1 MEIWERWLLVSL
13 IVIGAIV
20 LAKIVDWR
28 MSKRELPAAA
38 ATRYGILRR
47 SLMTAIIVVGV
58 LSALL
63 VVPQVRA
70 IAAGLL
76 ASSAIVGLV
85 VGLAAQRPLAN
96 FVAGIVIAFT
106 QPLRLGDTVTV
117 DDVEGVVEEIGLTY
131 TFIKTAENK
140 RLVIPN
146 EKLASD
152 TILNSTIVSREKLA
166 QVSIQVPLDKDLD
179 AVVDLLKTETAGD
192 PRADVLVTGLNGAAT
207 VTVRSWAPD
216 ASELEGVQSELRR
229 RVARCLREQSLL

>member
-1 MEIWERWLLVSL
+1 MEIWQRWLLVGG
-13 IVIGAIV
+13 IVLGAVI

-28 MSKRELPAAA
+28 MSRRELPPAAV
-38 ATRYGILRR
+38 TRYRVLRR
-47 SLMTAIIVVGV
+47 SVMVAIIVVGI

-63 VVPQVRA
+63 VVPEIRA

-96 FVAGIVIAFT
+96 FVAGVVIAFT
-106 QPLRLGDTVTV
+106 QPLRLGDLVTI
-117 DDVEGVVEEIGLTY
+117 DGVEGVVEEIGLTY
-131 TFIKTAENK
+131 TFIKTHDNA

-152 TILNSTIVSREKLA
+152 TIRNSTLVSREKLA

-179 AVVDLLKTETAGD
+179 AVVDLLQAATAGD
-192 PRADVLVTGLNGAAT
+192 PRSDVLVTALNGAAT
-207 VTVRSWAPD
+207 VTVRAWAPD
-216 ASELEGVQSELRR
+216 AAQVERVESDLRR
-229 RVARCLREQSLL
+229 QVVSGLRKEKLL

>member
-1 MEIWERWLLVSL
+1 MEIWERWLLVSV
-13 IVIGAIV
+13 IVVGAIV
-20 LAKIVDWR
+20 LAKVVDWR
-28 MSKRELPAAA
+28 MAKRELPAAA
-38 ATRYGILRR
+38 ATRYMILRR
-47 SLMTAIIVVGV
+47 SLTTAIIVVGI

-96 FVAGIVIAFT
+96 FVAGVVIAFT
-106 QPLRLGDTVTV
+106 QPLRLGDTISI
-117 DDVEGVVEEIGLTY
+117 DGVEGIVEEIGTTY
-131 TFIKTAENK
+131 TFIKTPENK

-192 PRADVLVTGLNGAAT
+192 LRADVLVTGLNGTAT
-207 VTVRSWAPD
+207 VTVRSWTPNA
-216 ASELEGVQSELRR
+216 AELEDVQSELRLRIAR
-229 RVARCLREQSLL
+229 RLREQSLL

>member
-1 MEIWERWLLVSL
+1 MEIWERFAVVTA
-13 IVIGAIV
+13 IVVGAIV

-38 ATRYGILRR
+38 ATRYRILRR
-47 SLMTAIIVVGV
+47 SLMTGIIVVGV
-58 LSALL
+58 LSGLL

-70 IAAGLL
+70 VAAGLL
-76 ASSAIVGLV
+76 ASSAVVGLV

-96 FVAGIVIAFT
+96 FVAGVVIAFT
-106 QPLRLGDTVTV
+106 QPLRLGDTIAV
-117 DDVEGVVEEIGLTY
+117 DGVEGVVEEIGLTY
-131 TFIKTAENK
+131 TFIKTSENK

-192 PRADVLVTGLNGAAT
+192 PRADVLVTALNGTAT
-207 VTVRSWAPD
+207 VTVRSWAPN
-216 ASELEGVQSELRR
+216 ASELEDVQSNLRR
-229 RVARCLREQSLL
+229 RIARTLREQSLL

>member
-1 MEIWERWLLVSL
+1 
-13 IVIGAIV
+13 V

-38 ATRYGILRR
+38 ATRYGVLRR
-47 SLMTAIIVVGV
+47 SLMTAIIFVGV

-63 VVPQVRA
+63 VVPEVRA

-85 VGLAAQRPLAN
+85 IGLAAQRPLAN

-106 QPLRLGDTVTV
+106 QPLRLGDTITI
-117 DDVEGVVEEIGLTY
+117 DGMEGVVEEIGLTY
-131 TFIKTAENK
+131 TFIKTRNNE

-179 AVVDLLKTETAGD
+179 AVVDLLKSETAGD
-192 PRADVLVTGLNGAAT
+192 PRADVLVTGLNGTAT

-216 ASELEGVQSELRR
+216 ASELEAVESDLRR
-229 RVARCLREQSLL
+229 RIARRLREQSLL

>member
-1 MEIWERWLLVSL
+1 MEIWERWLLVTG
-13 IVIGAIV
+13 IVVGTIV
-20 LAKIVDWR
+20 LAKVVDWR

-47 SLMTAIIVVGV
+47 SVMTAIIFVGV
-58 LSALL
+58 LSGLL

-70 IAAGLL
+70 VAAGLL

-96 FVAGIVIAFT
+96 FVAGVVIAFT
-106 QPLRLGDTVTV
+106 QPLRLGDTVLIDEV
-117 DDVEGVVEEIGLTY
+117 QGVVEEIGLTY
-131 TFIKTAENK
+131 TFIRTAENK

-192 PRADVLVTGLNGAAT
+192 PRADVLVTGLNGSAT
-207 VTVRSWAPD
+207 VTVRSWASD
-216 ASELEGVQSELRR
+216 ASELEGVESELRR
-229 RVARCLREQSLL
+229 RIARRLREQSLL